1 MLIIET
7 KYGNFKRFT
16 DILLF
21 MQEENL
27 DNIEFLSVEYCLDQI
42 FGKGTYTLEQI
53 KNLSNK

>member
-27 DNIEFLSVEYCLDQI
+27 DTIEFLNVEYCLDKI
-42 FGKGTYTLEQI
+42 FGNGIYTLEQI
-53 KNLSNK
+53 KSLCK

>member
-27 DNIEFLSVEYCLDQI
+27 DTIEFLNVEYCLDKI
-42 FGKGTYTLEQI
+42 LGNGIYTLEQI
-53 KNLSNK
+53 KNLCK